1 MSIRRGP
8 ELTDRELRTLDLMS
22 RGQSNPQIAKT
33 LYMSEDAIKSR
44 VRSIFDKVG
53 ARDRAHAVRR
63 GFELGLLSVDE
74 VPAGIAGVEPETL
87 RRVAQAL
94 LVSAHRVEVARDAS

>member
-44 VRSIFDKVG
+44 VRSI
-53 ARDRAHAVRR
+53 
-63 GFELGLLSVDE
+63 
-74 VPAGIAGVEPETL
+74 AGVEPETL